1 MADYWDSGTNQ
12 TPPPSVNIDCP
23 DTRQFF
29 TQNFYT
35 LNDAGHLINPDAVL
49 GYTHNCTEALWL
61 QLTFKMIKNNRA
73 QITASLGMIENGQLT
88 FAPDAIKKRDLIL
101 DTNFD
106 DLNLDTLALYIMAYK
121 SISVQQ

>member
-1 MADYWDSGTNQ
+1 MADYWYHETNP
-12 TPPPSVNIDCP
+12 TPPPGVDIDSS
-23 DTRQFF
+23 DSRQFF
-29 TQNFYT
+29 TQNFNT

-61 QLTFKMIKNNRA
+61 QLTFKMIEDNRA

-88 FAPDAIKKRDLIL
+88 FAPDAIKKRGLIL

-121 SISVQQ
+121 STSVQQ